1 MATLVFCEFDIM
13 IIIGFM
19 IDDDFAAWDRCDNWV
34 GSLFG
39 GSRQGGWDLQTLPF
53 SPSIDHCSFA
63 TWFATSFNKTP
74 FSASQS
80 FSTHSEIPGVTKDNC
95 FPHFGAFVVVVLV
108 GTKMLAFDYLIN
120 IRSLSLLIGFLDQ
133 QSNGC
138 LRFFRQSGILGREM
152 AVNWMIGRS
161 TLFGGC
167 LLGWLGGAITLFEE
181 GHVYD

>member
-1 MATLVFCEFDIM
+1 MMTLLPGTGV
-13 IIIGFM
+13 IIGL
-19 IDDDFAAWDRCDNWV
+19 APYLEGAGRV
-34 GSLFG
+34 GG
-39 GSRQGGWDLQTLPF
+39 TCK
-53 SPSIDHCSFA
+53 PSIDHCSFA

-108 GTKMLAFDYLIN
+108 GTKMLVFDYLIN

>member
-1 MATLVFCEFDIM
+1 MTLLPEGGV
-13 IIIGFM
+13 IIGL
-19 IDDDFAAWDRCDNWV
+19 APYLEGAGRV
-34 GSLFG
+34 GLANP
-39 GSRQGGWDLQTLPF
+39 PF

-108 GTKMLAFDYLIN
+108 GTKMLAFDYLIT
-120 IRSLSLLIGFLDQ
+120 IRSLSLFIGFLDQ
-133 QSNGC
+133 PSNGC

-152 AVNWMIGRS
+152 AVN
-161 TLFGGC
+161 
-167 LLGWLGGAITLFEE
+167 
-181 GHVYD
+181 